1 MDENLIVYVARCCIL
16 LFFSIS
22 VIHQLN
28 TFIPSLDVK
37 WNILVDNKK
46 TSLTFSNESESKP
59 WKNYLFDNFI
69 LIDWGSMQSIGEV
82 FGSVPNLVAYVNIY
96 LVD

>member
-1 MDENLIVYVARCCIL
+1 MLHSSFLFYKRNTPIKYAVRTFTLYVE
-16 LFFSIS
+16 
-22 VIHQLN
+22 
-28 TFIPSLDVK
+28 